1 MNARELLIDSFRAA
15 LSAADPLL
23 IVPPHLPAPPKGRT
37 VVVGAGKAAAA
48 MARAVEMHWPADA
61 ALEGVVIT
69 RYAHGYDAVDSV
81 GSQMKARIRVLE
93 AGHPVPDAAGEFAT
107 KEILGLAESLSA
119 DDLLLVLVSGG
130 GSSLLSL
137 PVAGIS
143 MIDLKTVTSDL
154 LGCGAPIQ
162 EMNIVRKHL
171 SSIQGGR
178 LAAATKAKVLS
189 LIISDVTG
197 DDPSAIA
204 SGPTAP
210 DPSTYQDALD
220 ILKTYR
226 IVPPLSVMRHLSN
239 GARGDIAE
247 TLKPGDEIFSRVE
260 NRVISTPHASLSRAA
275 AFFQQRGV
283 TPMILGDSVTGEA
296 REVAKVHAALAR
308 QIQQHHHPLN
318 PPVAMISGGE
328 CTVTL
333 RNMDGASAGR
343 GGRCSEFLLSL
354 AIDLDARENIFAIA
368 CDTDGIDG
376 SEQNA
381 GAYIEPGSLARARTL
396 GVQAKAQ
403 LMMNDAYGF
412 FSPLDDLIVTGPTRT
427 NVNDY
432 RAILIL

>member
-1 MNARELLIDSFRAA
+1 MSPRELLVDSFRAA
-15 LSAADPLL
+15 LSVADPLL
-23 IVPPHLPAPPKGRT
+23 VVPAHLPTPPHGRT
-37 VVVGAGKAAAA
+37 IVVGAGKAAAA
-48 MARAVEMHWPADA
+48 MAKAVETAWPASA
-61 ALEGVVIT
+61 PLEGLVIT
-69 RYAHGYDAVDSV
+69 RYAHGCSPPL
-81 GSQMKARIRVLE
+81 MRIRVIE
-93 AGHPVPDAAGEFAT
+93 AGHPVPDESGETAA
-107 KEILGLAESLSA
+107 KEILGLAESLTA

-137 PVAGIS
+137 PAAGIT
-143 MIDLKTVTSDL
+143 MTDLKLVTAEL

-171 SSIQGGR
+171 SAIQGGR
-178 LAAATKAKVLS
+178 LAAATRARVLS

-197 DDPSAIA
+197 DDPAAIA

-226 IVPPLSVMRHLSN
+226 IVPPLSVIRHLSN

-247 TLKPGDEIFSRVE
+247 TMKPGDAIFARVE
-260 NRVISTPHASLSRAA
+260 NRVIATPHASLSRAA
-275 AFFQQRGV
+275 AFFQQRGI

-308 QIQQHHHPLN
+308 QIQQHHHPLK

-333 RNMDGASAGR
+333 RTAGVGR

-354 AIDLDARENIFAIA
+354 AVDLDERENIFAIA

-376 SEQNA
+376 SEDNA
-381 GAYIEPGSLARARTL
+381 GAYLEPGSLARARAMGVSAKTQL
-396 GVQAKAQ
+396 GA
-403 LMMNDAYGF
+403 NDAYGF
-412 FSPLDDLIVTGPTRT
+412 FSPLDDLIVTGPTLT

-432 RAILIL
+432 RALLIF

>member
-1 MNARELLIDSFRAA
+1 MNPRELLVDSFRAA
-15 LSAADPLL
+15 LSVADPLL
-23 IVPPHLPAPPKGRT
+23 IVPAHLPAPPKGRA
-37 VVVGAGKAAAA
+37 VIVGAGKAAAA
-48 MARAVEMHWPADA
+48 MAKAVETAWPADA
-61 ALEGVVIT
+61 PLEGIVIT
-69 RYAHGYDAVDSV
+69 RYAHGCTPPLT
-81 GSQMKARIRVLE
+81 RIRVIE
-93 AGHPVPDAAGEFAT
+93 AGHPVPDESGETAA
-107 KEILGLAESLSA
+107 KEILGLAESLTA
-119 DDLLLVLVSGG
+119 DDLLVVLVSGG

-137 PVAGIS
+137 PVAGIT
-143 MIDLKTVTSDL
+143 MADLKVVTAEL

-171 SSIQGGR
+171 SAIQGGR
-178 LAAATKAKVLS
+178 LAAATRARVLA

-197 DDPSAIA
+197 DDPAAIA

-226 IVPPLSVMRHLSN
+226 IVPPLSVIRHLSN

-247 TLKPGDEIFSRVE
+247 TLKPGDAIFARVE
-260 NRVISTPHASLSRAA
+260 NRVIATPHASLSRAA
-275 AFFQQRGV
+275 AFFQQRGI

-308 QIQQHHHPLN
+308 QIQQHHHPLK

-333 RNMDGASAGR
+333 RTAGVGR

-354 AIDLDARENIFAIA
+354 AVDLDERENIFAIA

-376 SEQNA
+376 SEDNA
-381 GAYIEPGSLARARTL
+381 GAYLEPGSLARARAL
-396 GVQAKAQ
+396 GVSAKTQ
-403 LMMNDAYGF
+403 LEANDAYGF
-412 FSPLDDLIVTGPTRT
+412 FSPLDDLIFTGPTLT

-432 RAILIL
+432 RALLIF

>member
-1 MNARELLIDSFRAA
+1 MNPRELLIDSFRAA
-15 LSAADPLL
+15 LSAADPLA
-23 IVPPHLPAPPKGRT
+23 IVPAHLPAPPKGRT

-48 MARAVEMHWPADA
+48 MARAVDAAWPAGA
-61 ALEGVVIT
+61 ALDGIVIT
-69 RYAHGYDAVDSV
+69 RYAHGYTSV
-81 GSQMKARIRVLE
+81 NSANTPPTRIRVLE
-93 AGHPVPDAAGEFAT
+93 AGHPVPDEAGETAA
-107 KEILGLAESLSA
+107 KEILAIAESLAA
-119 DDLLLVLVSGG
+119 DDLLLVLISGG

-137 PVAGIS
+137 PAAGIA
-143 MIDLKTVTSDL
+143 MADLKEVTAKL
-154 LGCGAPIQ
+154 LGSGAPIQ

-171 SSIQGGR
+171 SAIQGGR
-178 LAAATKAKVLS
+178 LAAATKARVLS

-210 DPSTYQDALD
+210 DSSTYQDALD
-220 ILKTYR
+220 ILNSYR
-226 IVPPLSVMRHLSN
+226 IVPPLSVIRHLSN

-247 TLKPGDEIFSRVE
+247 TLKPGDAIFTRVE
-260 NRVISTPHASLSRAA
+260 NRVIATPQASLSRAA

-308 QIQQHHHPLN
+308 QIQQHHHPLK
-318 PPVAMISGGE
+318 PPVAIISGGE

-333 RNMDGASAGR
+333 QNAHGTNGGR

-354 AIDLDARENIFAIA
+354 ALDLDERENIFAIA

-376 SEQNA
+376 SEDNA
-381 GAYIEPGSLARARTL
+381 GAYIEPDSLRRARAGGIQGKALL
-396 GVQAKAQ
+396 GV
-403 LMMNDAYGF
+403 NDAYGF
-412 FSPLDDLIVTGPTRT
+412 FLPLDDLIFTGPTRT

>member
-1 MNARELLIDSFRAA
+1 MNPRELLIESFRAA
-15 LSAADPLL
+15 LSAADPLV
-23 IVPPHLPAPPKGRT
+23 IVPAHLPQPPKGRT

-48 MARAVEMHWPADA
+48 MAKAVENNWPAA
-61 ALEGVVIT
+61 ASLEGIVIT
-69 RYAHGYDAVDSV
+69 RYAHGYDGDSIETA
-81 GSQMKARIRVLE
+81 SLTRIRVLE
-93 AGHPVPDAAGEFAT
+93 AGHPVPDEAGEAAAV
-107 KEILGLAESLSA
+107 EILKVAESLTA

-137 PVAGIS
+137 PAAGIS
-143 MIDLKTVTSDL
+143 MADLKAVTADL
-154 LGCGAPIQ
+154 LSCGAPIQ
-162 EMNIVRKHL
+162 EMNVVRKHL
-171 SSIQGGR
+171 SAIQGGR
-178 LAAATKAKVLS
+178 LAAATKARVLA

-210 DPSTYQDALD
+210 DASTYQDALD
-220 ILKTYR
+220 ILNLYR

-247 TLKPGDEIFSRVE
+247 TLKPGDAIFARVE
-260 NRVISTPHASLSRAA
+260 NKVIATPYASLSRAA
-275 AFFQQRGV
+275 AFFQAHGI

-308 QIQQHHHPLN
+308 QIQQHHHPLK
-318 PPVAMISGGE
+318 PPVAIISGGE

-333 RNMDGASAGR
+333 RTAGGGR

-354 AIDLDARENIFAIA
+354 AIDLNAQSNIFAIA

-376 SEQNA
+376 SETNA
-381 GAYIEPGSLARARTL
+381 GAYLEPGSLARAAALDRN
-396 GVQAKAQ
+396 VSAKSLLA
-403 LMMNDAYGF
+403 MNDAYGF
-412 FSPLDDLIVTGPTRT
+412 FLPLDDLIVTGPTRT

-432 RAILIL
+432 RAMLIL

>member
-1 MNARELLIDSFRAA
+1 MNPRELLVDSFRAA
-15 LSAADPLL
+15 LSVADPLL
-23 IVPPHLPAPPKGRT
+23 IVPAHLPAPPKGRA
-37 VVVGAGKAAAA
+37 VIVGAGKAAAA
-48 MARAVEMHWPADA
+48 MAKAVETAWPADA
-61 ALEGVVIT
+61 PLEGIVIT
-69 RYAHGYDAVDSV
+69 RYAHGCTPPLT
-81 GSQMKARIRVLE
+81 RIRVIE
-93 AGHPVPDAAGEFAT
+93 AGHPVPDESGETAA
-107 KEILGLAESLSA
+107 KEILGLAESLTA
-119 DDLLLVLVSGG
+119 DDLLVVLVSGG

-137 PVAGIS
+137 PVAGIT
-143 MIDLKTVTSDL
+143 MTDLKVVTAEL

-162 EMNIVRKHL
+162 EMYIVRTHL
-171 SSIQGGR
+171 SAIQGGR
-178 LAAATKAKVLS
+178 LAAATRARVLA

-197 DDPSAIA
+197 DDPAAIA

-226 IVPPLSVMRHLSN
+226 IVPPLSVIRHLSN

-247 TLKPGDEIFSRVE
+247 TLKPGDAIFARVE
-260 NRVISTPHASLSRAA
+260 NRVIATPHASLSRAA
-275 AFFQQRGV
+275 AFFQQRGI

-308 QIQQHHHPLN
+308 QIQQHHHPLK

-333 RNMDGASAGR
+333 RTAGVGR

-354 AIDLDARENIFAIA
+354 AVDLDERENIFAIA

-376 SEQNA
+376 SEDNA
-381 GAYIEPGSLARARTL
+381 GAYLDPGSLARARAIGVSAKTQL
-396 GVQAKAQ
+396 GA
-403 LMMNDAYGF
+403 NDAYGF
-412 FSPLDDLIVTGPTRT
+412 FSPLDDLIFTGPTLT

-432 RAILIL
+432 RALLIF

>member
-23 IVPPHLPAPPKGRT
+23 IVPPHLPAPPKGKM

-48 MARAVEMHWPADA
+48 MAKAVEMHWPADA
-61 ALEGVVIT
+61 ALQGVVIT

-107 KEILGLAESLSA
+107 KGILGLAESLSA

-137 PVAGIS
+137 PVTGIS
-143 MIDLKTVTSDL
+143 MLDLKTVTSDL

-178 LAAATKAKVLS
+178 LAAATKARVLS

-260 NRVISTPHASLSRAA
+260 NRVIATPHASLSRAA

-333 RNMDGASAGR
+333 RNMDGASGGR

-354 AIDLDARENIFAIA
+354 AIDLDARRDIFAIA

>member
-1 MNARELLIDSFRAA
+1 MNPRELLVDSFRAA
-15 LSAADPLL
+15 LSVADPLL
-23 IVPPHLPAPPKGRT
+23 IVPAHLPSPPKGRA
-37 VVVGAGKAAAA
+37 VVVGAGKAVAA
-48 MARAVEMHWPADA
+48 MAKAVETAWPADA
-61 ALEGVVIT
+61 PLEGIVIT
-69 RYAHGYDAVDSV
+69 RYAHGCTPPLT
-81 GSQMKARIRVLE
+81 RIRVIE
-93 AGHPVPDAAGEFAT
+93 AGHPVPDESGETAA
-107 KEILGLAESLSA
+107 KEILGLAESLTA
-119 DDLLLVLVSGG
+119 DDLLVVLVSGG

-137 PVAGIS
+137 PAAGIT
-143 MIDLKTVTSDL
+143 MTDLKVVTAEL

-171 SSIQGGR
+171 SAIQGGR
-178 LAAATKAKVLS
+178 LAAATRARVLA

-197 DDPSAIA
+197 DDPAAIA

-226 IVPPLSVMRHLSN
+226 IVPPLSVIRHLSN
-239 GARGDIAE
+239 GARGDITE
-247 TLKPGDEIFSRVE
+247 TLKPGDAIFARVE
-260 NRVISTPHASLSRAA
+260 NRVIATPHASLSRAA
-275 AFFQQRGV
+275 AFFQQRGI

-308 QIQQHHHPLN
+308 QIQQHHHPLK

-333 RNMDGASAGR
+333 RTAGVGR

-354 AIDLDARENIFAIA
+354 AVDLNERENIFAIA

-376 SEQNA
+376 SEDNA
-381 GAYIEPGSLARARTL
+381 GAYLEPGSLARARAIGVSAKTQL
-396 GVQAKAQ
+396 GA
-403 LMMNDAYGF
+403 NDAYGF
-412 FSPLDDLIVTGPTRT
+412 FSPLDDLIFTGPTLT

-432 RAILIL
+432 RALLIF

>member
-1 MNARELLIDSFRAA
+1 MNPRELLIESFRAA
-15 LSAADPLL
+15 LSAADPLM
-23 IVPPHLPAPPKGRT
+23 IVPAHLPQPPKGRT

-48 MARAVEMHWPADA
+48 MAKAVENNWPAA
-61 ALEGVVIT
+61 ASLEGIVIT
-69 RYAHGYDAVDSV
+69 RYAHGFDADSLETA
-81 GSQMKARIRVLE
+81 SLTRIRVLE
-93 AGHPVPDAAGEFAT
+93 AGHPVPDAAGEAAAL
-107 KEILGLAESLSA
+107 EILNLAESLTV

-143 MIDLKTVTSDL
+143 MADLKAVTTDL
-154 LGCGAPIQ
+154 LSCGAPIQ

-171 SSIQGGR
+171 SAIQGGR
-178 LAAATKAKVLS
+178 LAAATKAQVLA

-210 DPSTYQDALD
+210 DASTYQDALD
-220 ILKTYR
+220 ILNLYR

-247 TLKPGDEIFSRVE
+247 TLKPGDAIFARVE
-260 NRVISTPHASLSRAA
+260 NKVIATPYASLSRAA
-275 AFFQQRGV
+275 AFFQAHGI

-308 QIQQHHHPLN
+308 QIQQHHHPLK
-318 PPVAMISGGE
+318 PPVAIISGGE

-333 RNMDGASAGR
+333 RTAGVGR

-354 AIDLDARENIFAIA
+354 AIDLNAQTNIFAIA

-376 SEQNA
+376 SETNA
-381 GAYIEPGSLARARTL
+381 GAFLESGSLARAAAL
-396 GVQAKAQ
+396 DVNAKSQ
-403 LMMNDAYGF
+403 LAMNDAFGF

-432 RAILIL
+432 RAMLIF

>member
-1 MNARELLIDSFRAA
+1 MNPRELLVDSFRAA
-15 LSAADPLL
+15 LSVADPLL
-23 IVPPHLPAPPKGRT
+23 IVPAHLPAPPKGRA
-37 VVVGAGKAAAA
+37 VIVGAGKAAAA
-48 MARAVEMHWPADA
+48 MAKAVETAWPADA
-61 ALEGVVIT
+61 PLEGIVIT
-69 RYAHGYDAVDSV
+69 RYAHGCTPPLT
-81 GSQMKARIRVLE
+81 RIRVIE
-93 AGHPVPDAAGEFAT
+93 AGHPVPDESGETAA
-107 KEILGLAESLSA
+107 KEILGLAESLTA
-119 DDLLLVLVSGG
+119 DDLLVVLVSGG

-137 PVAGIS
+137 PVAGIT
-143 MIDLKTVTSDL
+143 MADLKVVTAEL

-171 SSIQGGR
+171 SAIQGGR
-178 LAAATKAKVLS
+178 LAAATRARVLA

-197 DDPSAIA
+197 DDPAAIA

-226 IVPPLSVMRHLSN
+226 IVPPLSVIRHLSN

-247 TLKPGDEIFSRVE
+247 TLKPGDAIFARVE
-260 NRVISTPHASLSRAA
+260 NRVIATPHASLSRAA
-275 AFFQQRGV
+275 AFFQQRGI

-308 QIQQHHHPLN
+308 QIQQHHHPLK

-333 RNMDGASAGR
+333 RTAGVGR

-354 AIDLDARENIFAIA
+354 AVDLDERENIFAIA

-376 SEQNA
+376 SEDNA
-381 GAYIEPGSLARARTL
+381 GAYLEPGSLARARAIGVSAKTQL
-396 GVQAKAQ
+396 GA
-403 LMMNDAYGF
+403 NDAYGF
-412 FSPLDDLIVTGPTRT
+412 FSPLDDLIFTGPTLT

-432 RAILIL
+432 RALLIF

>member
-1 MNARELLIDSFRAA
+1 MNPRELLIDSFRAA
-15 LSAADPLL
+15 LSAADPLV
-23 IVPPHLPAPPKGRT
+23 IVPAHLPAPPKGRT

-48 MARAVEMHWPADA
+48 MARAVDASWPANA

-69 RYAHGYDAVDSV
+69 RYAHGYASV
-81 GSQMKARIRVLE
+81 NSENTPPARIRVLE
-93 AGHPVPDAAGEFAT
+93 AGHPVPDEAGETAT
-107 KEILGLAESLSA
+107 KAILAIAESLA
-119 DDLLLVLVSGG
+119 TDDLLLVLVSGG

-137 PVAGIS
+137 PASGIT
-143 MIDLKTVTSDL
+143 MADLKEVTAKL
-154 LGCGAPIQ
+154 LGSGAPIQ

-171 SSIQGGR
+171 SAIQGGR
-178 LAAATKAKVLS
+178 LAAATKAPVLS

-220 ILKTYR
+220 ILTSYR
-226 IVPPLSVMRHLSN
+226 IVPPLSVIRHLSN

-247 TLKPGDEIFSRVE
+247 TPKPGNAIFTRVE
-260 NRVISTPHASLSRAA
+260 NRVIATPHASLSRAA
-275 AFFQQRGV
+275 AFFQQHGV
-283 TPMILGDSVTGEA
+283 TPMVLGDSVTGEA

-308 QIQQHHHPLN
+308 QIQQHHHPLK

-328 CTVTL
+328 CTVTM
-333 RNMDGASAGR
+333 RNANGTSGGR

-354 AIDLDARENIFAIA
+354 ALDLDARENIFAIA

-376 SEQNA
+376 SEDNA
-381 GAYIEPGSLARARTL
+381 GAYIEPGSLRRARA
-396 GVQAKAQ
+396 GDIQGKA
-403 LMMNDAYGF
+403 LLDVNDAYGF
-412 FSPLDDLIVTGPTRT
+412 FEPLDDLIFTGPTRT

>member
-1 MNARELLIDSFRAA
+1 MNPRELLVDSFRAA
-15 LSAADPLL
+15 LSVADPLL
-23 IVPPHLPAPPKGRT
+23 IVPAHLPALPKGRA
-37 VVVGAGKAAAA
+37 VIVGAGKAAAA
-48 MARAVEMHWPADA
+48 MAKAVETAWPTDA
-61 ALEGVVIT
+61 PLEGIVIT
-69 RYAHGYDAVDSV
+69 RYAHGCTSPLT
-81 GSQMKARIRVLE
+81 RIRVIE
-93 AGHPVPDAAGEFAT
+93 AGHPVPDESGETAA
-107 KEILGLAESLSA
+107 KEILGLAESLTA
-119 DDLLLVLVSGG
+119 DDLLVVLVSGG

-137 PVAGIS
+137 PAAGIT
-143 MIDLKTVTSDL
+143 MADLKVVTAEL

-171 SSIQGGR
+171 SAIQGGR
-178 LAAATKAKVLS
+178 LAAATRARVLA

-197 DDPSAIA
+197 DDPAAIA

-210 DPSTYQDALD
+210 DPSTYQDALG

-226 IVPPLSVMRHLSN
+226 IVPPLSVIRHLSN

-247 TLKPGDEIFSRVE
+247 TLKPGDAIFARVE
-260 NRVISTPHASLSRAA
+260 NRVIATPHASLSRAA
-275 AFFQQRGV
+275 AFFQQRGI

-308 QIQQHHHPLN
+308 QIQQHHHPLK

-333 RNMDGASAGR
+333 RTAGVGR

-354 AIDLDARENIFAIA
+354 AVDLDERENIFAIA

-376 SEQNA
+376 SEDNA
-381 GAYIEPGSLARARTL
+381 GAYLEPGSLARARAL
-396 GVQAKAQ
+396 GVSAKTQ
-403 LMMNDAYGF
+403 LEANDAYGF
-412 FSPLDDLIVTGPTRT
+412 FSPLDDLIFTGPTLT

-432 RAILIL
+432 RALLIF

>member
-1 MNARELLIDSFRAA
+1 MNPRELLIESFRAA
-15 LSAADPLL
+15 LSAADPLV
-23 IVPPHLPAPPKGRT
+23 IVPAHLPKPPKGRT

-48 MARAVEMHWPADA
+48 MAKAVENNWPAEA
-61 ALEGVVIT
+61 SLEGIVIT
-69 RYAHGYDAVDSV
+69 RYAHGFDADSIET
-81 GSQMKARIRVLE
+81 AALTRIRVLE
-93 AGHPVPDAAGEFAT
+93 AGHPVPDDAGEAAT
-107 KEILGLAESLSA
+107 KEILALAESLTA

-143 MIDLKTVTSDL
+143 MADLKAVTADL
-154 LGCGAPIQ
+154 LSSGAPIQ
-162 EMNIVRKHL
+162 EMNVVRKHL
-171 SSIQGGR
+171 SAIQGGR
-178 LAAATKAKVLS
+178 LAAATKAQVLA

-220 ILKTYR
+220 ILNLYR

-247 TLKPGDEIFSRVE
+247 TLKPGDAIFARVE
-260 NRVISTPHASLSRAA
+260 NKVIATPYASLSRAA
-275 AFFQQRGV
+275 AFFQARGI

-308 QIQQHHHPLN
+308 QIQQHHHPLK
-318 PPVAMISGGE
+318 PPVAIISGGE

-333 RNMDGASAGR
+333 RTAGVGR

-354 AIDLDARENIFAIA
+354 AIDLNAQANIFAIA

-376 SEQNA
+376 SETNA
-381 GAYIEPGSLARARTL
+381 GAYLEPGSLTRARAC
-396 GVQAKAQ
+396 GVNAKSQ
-403 LMMNDAYGF
+403 LAMNDAFGF
-412 FSPLDDLIVTGPTRT
+412 FLPLDDLIVTGPTRT

-432 RAILIL
+432 RAMLIF

>member
-1 MNARELLIDSFRAA
+1 MSPRELLVDSFRAA
-15 LSAADPLL
+15 LSVADPLL
-23 IVPPHLPAPPKGRT
+23 VVPAHLPTPPHGRT
-37 VVVGAGKAAAA
+37 IVVGAGKAAAA
-48 MARAVEMHWPADA
+48 MAKAVETAWPASA
-61 ALEGVVIT
+61 PLEGLVIT
-69 RYAHGYDAVDSV
+69 RYAHGCSPPL
-81 GSQMKARIRVLE
+81 MRIRVIE
-93 AGHPVPDAAGEFAT
+93 AGHPVPDESGETAA
-107 KEILGLAESLSA
+107 KEILGLAESLTA

-137 PVAGIS
+137 PAAGIT
-143 MIDLKTVTSDL
+143 MTDLKLVTAEL
-154 LGCGAPIQ
+154 LSCGAPIQ

-171 SSIQGGR
+171 SAIQGGR
-178 LAAATKAKVLS
+178 LAAATRARVLS

-197 DDPSAIA
+197 DDPAAIA

-226 IVPPLSVMRHLSN
+226 IVPPLSVIRHLSN

-247 TLKPGDEIFSRVE
+247 TMKPGDAIFARVE
-260 NRVISTPHASLSRAA
+260 NRVIATPHASLSRAA
-275 AFFQQRGV
+275 AFFQQRGI

-308 QIQQHHHPLN
+308 QIQQHHHPLK

-333 RNMDGASAGR
+333 RTAGVGR

-354 AIDLDARENIFAIA
+354 AVDLDERENIFAIA

-376 SEQNA
+376 SEDNA
-381 GAYIEPGSLARARTL
+381 GAYLEPGSLARARAMGVSAKTQL
-396 GVQAKAQ
+396 GA
-403 LMMNDAYGF
+403 NDAYGF
-412 FSPLDDLIVTGPTRT
+412 FSPLDDLIVTGPTLT

-432 RAILIL
+432 RALLIF

>member
-1 MNARELLIDSFRAA
+1 MNPRELLVDSFRAA
-15 LSAADPLL
+15 LSVADPLL
-23 IVPPHLPAPPKGRT
+23 VVPAHLPSPPNGRT
-37 VVVGAGKAAAA
+37 IVVGAGKAAAA
-48 MARAVEMHWPADA
+48 MAKAVETAWPASA
-61 ALEGVVIT
+61 PLEGLVIT
-69 RYAHGYDAVDSV
+69 RYAHGCTPPL
-81 GSQMKARIRVLE
+81 MRIRVIE
-93 AGHPVPDAAGEFAT
+93 AGHPVPDESGETAA
-107 KEILGLAESLSA
+107 KEILGLAESLTA

-137 PVAGIS
+137 PAAGIT
-143 MIDLKTVTSDL
+143 MTDLKLVTAEL

-171 SSIQGGR
+171 SAIQGGR
-178 LAAATKAKVLS
+178 LAAATRARVLS

-197 DDPSAIA
+197 DDPAAIA

-226 IVPPLSVMRHLSN
+226 IVPPLSVIRHLSN

-247 TLKPGDEIFSRVE
+247 TVKPGDAIFARVE
-260 NRVISTPHASLSRAA
+260 NRVIATPHASLSRAA
-275 AFFQQRGV
+275 AFFQQRGI

-308 QIQQHHHPLN
+308 QIQQHHHPLK

-333 RNMDGASAGR
+333 RTAGVGR

-354 AIDLDARENIFAIA
+354 AVDLDERENIFAIA

-376 SEQNA
+376 SEDNA
-381 GAYIEPGSLARARTL
+381 GAYLEPGSLARARAIGVSAKTQL
-396 GVQAKAQ
+396 GA
-403 LMMNDAYGF
+403 NDAYGF
-412 FSPLDDLIVTGPTRT
+412 FSPLDDLIVTGPTLT

-432 RAILIL
+432 RALLIF

>member
-15 LSAADPLL
+15 LSAADPLV
-23 IVPPHLPAPPKGRT
+23 IVPPHLPAPPKGKT

-48 MARAVEMHWPADA
+48 MARAVEMHWPANA

-69 RYAHGYDAVDSV
+69 RYAHGYDAAENVD
-81 GSQMKARIRVLE
+81 SQMKARIRVLE

-143 MIDLKTVTSDL
+143 MLDLKTVTSDL

-210 DPSTYQDALD
+210 DPSIYQDALD

-260 NRVISTPHASLSRAA
+260 NRVIATPHASLSRAA

-296 REVAKVHAALAR
+296 RDVAKVHAALAR
-308 QIQQHHHPLN
+308 QIQQHHHPLK

-333 RNMDGASAGR
+333 RNIGGASAGR

-403 LMMNDAYGF
+403 LGMNDAYGF